1 MANYNRVVLI
11 GNLTREPELKYTQ
24 GGTALCKFGLAISRK
39 FGKGD
44 EKKEEVCFV
53 DITAFGKVGEV
64 VANYCEKGKPV
75 LVEGRLN
82 YSTWEKDGKK
92 NHRLDV
98 VAENVQLLGSGK
110 GGGKSKGG
118 SSGERVQMFDAP
130 KDEDDLSSVPF

>member
-110 GGGKSKGG
+110 GGKSKSSG
-118 SSGERVQMFDAP
+118 SGERVQMFDDRDGP
-130 KDEDDLSSVPF
+130 VDESLIPF